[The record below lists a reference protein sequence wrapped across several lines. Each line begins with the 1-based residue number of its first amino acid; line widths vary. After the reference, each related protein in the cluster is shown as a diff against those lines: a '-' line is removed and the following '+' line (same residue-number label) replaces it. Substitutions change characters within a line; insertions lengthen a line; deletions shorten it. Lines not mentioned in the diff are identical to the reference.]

1 MPTRVVFA
9 ACIAVLALA
18 TAGQRTAAAQVVPPP
33 PAATAPSAGGTISGI
48 ATDAGG
54 APLAG
59 VRLTAVGPTTVSVTT
74 DARGAYTFAG
84 LPPGLYAISAEK
96 AGYNGTTQPDVALLA
111 GVPQTLNLTLAAAT
125 LSSLREIGRVSVST
139 GRSGFNAT
147 PAAVN
152 VISAQAFAEQS
163 QPQVA
168 RILDQTPGIVS
179 SLPGGVNNASPG
191 AITFPNIRG
200 ALSFETAAL
209 IDGHPLSVGQ
219 YGDYVTTF
227 LNSFVLQ
234 DVELIKG
241 PGAASPTISRAIG
254 GTVNFRTLDPS
265 SRPRGTLTLGVDG
278 FGGVFSNLG
287 YSATVG
293 RLGWLVDYAVNGTP
307 GPIHDQPYKMALDQ
321 GTVSGLRLAR
331 QPRSTCPARR

>member
-1 MPTRVVFA
+1 MNTGRA
-9 ACIAVLALA
+9 AFNAS
-18 TAGQRTAAAQVVPPP
+18 
-33 PAATAPSAGGTISGI
+33 PAS
-48 ATDAGG
+48 
-54 APLAG
+54 
-59 VRLTAVGPTTVSVTT
+59 VSVVT
-74 DARGAYTFAG
+74 
-84 LPPGLYAISAEK
+84 
-96 AGYNGTTQPDVALLA
+96 VADFIDQ
-111 GVPQTLNLTLAAAT
+111 G
-125 LSSLREIGRVSVST
+125 
-139 GRSGFNAT
+139 
-147 PAAVN
+147 
-152 VISAQAFAEQS
+152 

-234 DVELIKG
+234 SVELIKG

-265 SRPRGTLTLGVDG
+265 TKPRGTFTLGVDS
-278 FGGVFSNLG
+278 FGGVFSNVG
-287 YSATVG
+287 YSNTVG
-293 RLGWLVDYAVNGTP
+293 RLGFLFDYAVNGTP
-307 GPIHDQPYKMALDQ
+307 GPLHDKPFQMALDP
-321 GTVSGLRLAR
+321 GHLLRDRLAR
-331 QPRSTCPARR
+331 QPRRPPGRAR